1 MPVTCWHF
9 LHLLK
14 MKFHNNPY
22 ILNNRPLHS
31 EYIYPL
37 LFLTSEVRYLPLKII
52 ITSQNNIFH
61 GRNDFLTGNI
71 EISVGF
77 SKNPVWIIFPIG
89 EKYFLHKLSSDR
101 RFSYRKLRFPI
112 AFWNP
117 MGNFFISYRNLK
129 SYRRFF

>member
-22 ILNNRPLHS
+22 ILNNRPLPS
-31 EYIYPL
+31 EYITTIVSL
-37 LFLTSEVRYLPLKII
+37 CLTSEVRYLPLKII
-52 ITSQNNIFH
+52 ITLKNNIFH

-77 SKNPVWIIFPIG
+77 SKNPV
-89 EKYFLHKLSSDR
+89 
-101 RFSYRKLRFPI
+101 
-112 AFWNP
+112 
-117 MGNFFISYRNLK
+117 
-129 SYRRFF
+129 